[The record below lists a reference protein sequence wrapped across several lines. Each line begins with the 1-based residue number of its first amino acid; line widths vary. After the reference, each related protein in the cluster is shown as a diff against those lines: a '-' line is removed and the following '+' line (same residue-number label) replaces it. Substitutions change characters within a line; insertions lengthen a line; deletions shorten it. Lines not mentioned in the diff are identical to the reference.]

1 MEIEKIIYVA
11 DPMCSWCWGFAPE
24 IKKLRD
30 HLYKDIRFSLIMGG
44 LREGHRWDGEFKSY
58 LQQSWQK
65 VHEMTGQPFTPSFLT
80 RKRFDY
86 NTEPACRAVV
96 AVRQIDEQLA
106 FDALFALQKA
116 FYADGKDITRTS
128 IITEVIDTFN
138 IDGFEAVFNTSES
151 KIQTQTDKNR
161 ARLYGAASFPSLVT
175 IDTQGHLSVIRGY
188 RTFEELS
195 KLLAI

>member
-24 IKKLRD
+24 IKRLRD
-30 HLYKDIRFSLIMGG
+30 HLHKDIRFSLIMGG
-44 LREGHRWDGEFKSY
+44 LREGHRWDEEFKNY

-65 VHEMTGQPFTPSFLT
+65 VHEITEQPFTPSFLT
-80 RKRFDY
+80 QEQFDY

-116 FYADGKDITRTS
+116 FYADGKDITRIS
-128 IITEVIDTFN
+128 VITEVVDTLN
-138 IDGFEAVFNTSES
+138 IDGFEAVFNTSEPRM
-151 KIQTQTDKNR
+151 QTQTDKNR
-161 ARLYGAASFPSLVT
+161 ARLYGAASFPSLIT